1 MLRTNR
7 HFYSLMTTV
16 MNDDDDD
23 DDDVDCFVGVTQSP
37 ASRSL
42 LAAAAFS

>member
-1 MLRTNR
+1 
-7 HFYSLMTTV
+7 MTTV
-16 MNDDDDD
+16 MNDD
-23 DDDVDCFVGVTQSP
+23 DDDVDCFVGVTQSS

>member
-1 MLRTNR
+1 
-7 HFYSLMTTV
+7 MTTV
-16 MNDDDDD
+16 MNDDDD

>member
-1 MLRTNR
+1 
-7 HFYSLMTTV
+7 MTTV
-16 MNDDDDD
+16 MNDDD